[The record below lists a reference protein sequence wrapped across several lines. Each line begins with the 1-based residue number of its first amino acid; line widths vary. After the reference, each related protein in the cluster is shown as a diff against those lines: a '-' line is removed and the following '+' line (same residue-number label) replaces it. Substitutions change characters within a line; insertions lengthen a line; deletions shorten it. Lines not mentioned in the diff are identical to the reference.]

1 MGARNNMY
9 KQTHIQFTT
18 FLLVLLLNP
27 WAGQLA
33 PDFHVRNN
41 YCLGYMTVLLSM
53 TVWVSVTV

>member
-1 MGARNNMY
+1 MDARNNMY
-9 KQTHIQFTT
+9 EQTHIQFTT
-18 FLLVLLLNP
+18 FLLVLLLDP

-41 YCLGYMTVLLSM
+41 YCLRYMTVLLSM